1 LSATPPAQREFTPAA
16 VLQSGAWLAILF
28 WGASFVATRSA
39 IEAFHPYALV
49 AARFALGSALLYL
62 LLGLRGEP
70 LLLEREDLP
79 RGLLLGTILGAHIAV
94 QAFALFHTSAVHS
107 GWIVGSC
114 PVVIALG
121 AQLFLRQRIGGLAWL
136 GIAVA
141 GGGVLL
147 IALEHS
153 SSLVHAGWG
162 DLLVFGT
169 TFSWAAYTLLS
180 AAPVVRS
187 GALRTSAFAMGVASL
202 VCALAALVEGRISTG
217 TPRLANWLELLF
229 LGVCCSGAAFWLWN
243 RAIARFG
250 MARLGGLLYFQPF
263 VTALLALAL
272 GEESPGWNTW
282 LGGPLVLLGV
292 GLLARGGSSPSTRA
306 ARA

>member
-1 LSATPPAQREFTPAA
+1 MKSGAQAEFTLAA
-16 VLQSGAWLAILF
+16 VLRSGAWLSILF
-28 WGASFVATRSA
+28 WGASFVATRGA

-49 AARFALGSALLYL
+49 AARFGLGSALLYL
-62 LLGLRGEP
+62 LLFLRREP
-70 LLLEREDLP
+70 LLLERADRP
-79 RGLLLGTILGAHIAV
+79 RGLLLGAILGLHIAV

-121 AQLFLRQRIGGLAWL
+121 AQLFLGQRLGALSWL
-136 GIAVA
+136 GIAIA
-141 GGGVLL
+141 AGGVLL

-153 SSLVHAGWG
+153 SSLAHAGWG
-162 DLLVFGT
+162 DLLVSGT

-180 AAPVVRS
+180 SAPVARS

-202 VCALAALVEGRISTG
+202 CCALGALVEGRLFTG
-217 TPRLANWLELLF
+217 TPVLSNWLELCF
-229 LGVCCSGAAFWLWN
+229 LGVCCSGLAFWLWN
-243 RAIARFG
+243 RAIAQLG

-272 GEESPGWNTW
+272 GEAVPGWNTW
-282 LGGPLVLLGV
+282 IGGPLVVLGV
-292 GLLARGGSSPSTRA
+292 WLLARGK
-306 ARA
+306 ARAPTAAAKA

>member
-1 LSATPPAQREFTPAA
+1 MSAEPRAEAGFRALLA
-16 VLQSGAWLAILF
+16 SGAWLSITF
-28 WGASFVATRSA
+28 WAASFVATRAA

-62 LLGLRGEP
+62 ALLLRREP
-70 LLLEREDLP
+70 LLLERADRP
-79 RGLLLGTILGAHIAV
+79 RGLLLGLILGAHIAV

-121 AQLFLRQRIGGLAWL
+121 AQLFLGQRLGALAWG
-136 GIAVA
+136 GIGVA
-141 GGGVLL
+141 ACGVLL

-153 SSLVHAGWG
+153 SALADAGWG

-180 AAPVVRS
+180 AAPVARS
-187 GALRTSAFAMGVASL
+187 GALRTSAFAMGIASL
-202 VCALAALVEGRISTG
+202 VCALAALVEGRALRG
-217 TPRLANWLELLF
+217 TPDAAHWLELAF
-229 LGVCCSGAAFWLWN
+229 LGVCCSGLAFWLWS
-243 RAIARFG
+243 RAIGRFG
-250 MARLGGLLYFQPF
+250 MARLGSLIYFQPF
-263 VTALLALAL
+263 LTAALACAL
-272 GEESPGWNTW
+272 GGERPDWHTW
-282 LGGPLVLLGV
+282 VGGPLVVLGVWLLG
-292 GLLARGGSSPSTRA
+292 RGRPEPRPSS